1 MTSTCPACNKA
12 VDPLR
17 SRFVRVVGGKVV
29 AYCSAAC
36 APAQSA
42 APRAEAARP
51 EAARPGAARAEAA
64 RVDPARAISPS
75 SGVPALISTP
85 PSGVPSRATAPSST
99 PSRATPASGVPSRAT
114 PASGVPA
121 RSTPPAGVPV
131 RSTPSSGAAPPT
143 PPAGAP
149 AGPRAAP
156 DVVSPGPPGPPLPRT
171 PAHGVRASLDS
182 GPVIEIVHEPASG
195 VLADAGGAID
205 PGSSS
210 GSAGSAP
217 GKGND
222 DRGDPE
228 TEPRAAS
235 PARDDGTQPRV
246 RHPDEIAIGEFW
258 TADKERSGAARA
270 AVDPGSGTSAGSGTG
285 PAARAT
291 GRDDT
296 LDRWT
301 TDTGGGRTER
311 AVSEAVEARP
321 AGRFRLVLL
330 ILVLLAAGGA
340 LVYQYLLKDSLA
352 AALRTSPSPA
362 AAALVVDVPAPEP
375 PQPPPLDV
383 EGAVARARAIL
394 QAHLTA
400 SSQRVQ
406 RIAAAALAR
415 TGDQAAR
422 DVLAAH
428 IGVGLAGAREPG
440 RVEPSDIARL
450 DLAYS
455 LARGGDERGSDAL
468 AAALRSPRAEARDEA
483 ARLLAL
489 LGDRR
494 AAPRLIALLAISQ
507 RRLGAAEHLA
517 HLAEPRA
524 IKVLEQ
530 LRGDSRASADDKARA
545 TIALG
550 VAGQTAVA
558 PALRDMLGDPHFNA
572 FAAAALVELDDRAAR
587 PVLEHQLDSPSLR
600 VRAAR
605 ALRRLEPALDPA
617 PLLPRLLAMLRTGRD
632 RDQIHAAEAILVLA
646 GPAAWSAHP

>member
-29 AYCSAAC
+29 AYCSAGC

-42 APRAEAARP
+42 APQADA
-51 EAARPGAARAEAA
+51 
-64 RVDPARAISPS
+64 ARAISPS
-75 SGVPALISTP
+75 SGVPAPIPTP
-85 PSGVPSRATAPSST
+85 PG
-99 PSRATPASGVPSRAT
+99 GVPSRAT
-114 PASGVPA
+114 PASGAPSRTTPAGGVPSRTTPASGVPSRAMPPSGVPSRPTPPAGVPVRTTAAGGPA
-121 RSTPPAGVPV
+121 RSTPPAGVP
-131 RSTPSSGAAPPT
+131 
-143 PPAGAP
+143 
-149 AGPRAAP
+149 AGPRGAAE
-156 DVVSPGPPGPPLPRT
+156 VVSSAPPGPPVPRT
-171 PAHGVRASLDS
+171 PAHGVPASLDS
-182 GPVIEIVHEPASG
+182 GPVIEIVQEPAPG
-195 VLADAGGAID
+195 VLTGGAPAIDPRRPGAAGGA
-205 PGSSS
+205 
-210 GSAGSAP
+210 AGE
-217 GKGND
+217 GDD
-222 DRGDPE
+222 DRSDDG
-228 TEPRAAS
+228 TREPGAAS
-235 PARDDGTQPRV
+235 QARADGTQPRA
-246 RHPDEIAIGEFW
+246 RHPEEIAIAEFW
-258 TADKERSGAARA
+258 TADKERSGAART
-270 AVDPGSGTSAGSGTG
+270 AVDPGSGASTGTG
-285 PAARAT
+285 PATRAT

-301 TDTGGGRTER
+301 TDTGGGRSAR
-311 AVSEAVEARP
+311 AGSEAAEARP
-321 AGRFRLVLL
+321 AGRLRLLLLLL
-330 ILVLLAAGGA
+330 ILLAAGGL
-340 LVYQYLLKDSLA
+340 LVYEYLLKDSLA
-352 AALRTSPSPA
+352 AALHPPPSTA
-362 AAALVVDVPAPEP
+362 ASALVIERAPEP
-375 PQPPPLDV
+375 PPPPPPPLDV
-383 EGAVARARAIL
+383 EGAVARAREVL

-428 IGVGLAGAREPG
+428 IGHPG
-440 RVEPSDIARL
+440 RVEAGRVEPGDIALL

-455 LARGGDERGSDAL
+455 LARGGDERGSDTL

-530 LRGDSRASADDKARA
+530 LRGDARTSADDKARA

-550 VAGQTAVA
+550 VAGQAAVA
-558 PALRDMLGDPHFNA
+558 PVLRDMLGDPHFNA
-572 FAAAALVELDDRAAR
+572 FAAAALAELDDGAAR

-617 PLLPRLLAMLRTGRD
+617 PLLPSLLAVLRAGRD
-632 RDQIHAAEAILVLA
+632 RDQVNAAEAILVLA